1 MLRGE
6 KKNYSWQN
14 AQKMMN
20 NPQKF
25 IDEIRAFDGRD
36 IDEGILARIAS
47 IRAEPHGQNR
57 KIPRRQQ
64 SLLMKKPKRDPRDRR
79 AVNRLRRASNLSDW
93 LISTG
98 LFTLIAQWAL
108 GYNDDFKKAFD
119 LSDIAGSF

>member
-47 IRAEPHGQNR
+47 IRAEPFFTFD
-57 KIPRRQQ
+57 I
-64 SLLMKKPKRDPRDRR
+64 MKGKSQ
-79 AVNRLRRASNLSDW
+79 AAAYL
-93 LISTG
+93 
-98 LFTLIAQWAL
+98 
-108 GYNDDFKKAFD
+108 
-119 LSDIAGSF
+119 